1 MERTCSQTIKIP
13 FPVRIFYGTEVTVD
27 IPRSGGEILKNIKLV
42 LDFSTRTNTL
52 GSTIVER
59 AEVLVDDEMTQI
71 TYGEFIQVENI
82 LNTPAEK
89 YDKLLQLMCIS
100 TTGTMYMSI
109 PFEDVYLN
117 EHSKTQIRLLFS
129 SDLKGEL
136 SDGYLLADY
145 YLYENPPKFP
155 FVQKTTQIQKFS
167 RIVNSPKSLKMS
179 VYAVGPVYQLYF
191 TVKDTTTGSYIDA
204 LTNVTLN
211 FGEKERF
218 NLTGKYLRYVEPLKR
233 INTYAAEPV
242 YMYNFC
248 LNPGVTSGAT
258 HFPDNSIFVLDFYD
272 NSSTY
277 EVTIWAKS
285 HDFLYTTEKTTK
297 RIFESTEMLLDTT
310 TSTSS
315 LQDAPLRVSYI
326 NYSGSI
332 VVFYSSTYEVS
343 NVNVSSSLSSIV
355 TQNTIEFNRNVDSIL
370 GEYTANVVFSFQGF
384 RDITCYFRFRGYSTY
399 LDNIVYTSEGNYPT
413 HIDLGQNFHY
423 LLGNV
428 FDFSN
433 VIFTSN
439 IQTLSVDELKNYA
452 FTTYTT
458 GTSNILGS
466 GTSFTGPG
474 SILAKYDENMNLL
487 FTVTTQN
494 SNITLLSSSN
504 TYGLSFA
511 QSGTVVSRDLGYS
524 YTASA
529 GNASVFV
536 DSVTP
541 SYSSIR
547 FGISSSNIL
556 ANSIT
561 TNFGNGT
568 DRVALVSASST
579 SPLIVSNIRQVKTA
593 LETFSNGQPVWSFMY
608 SSSSASSSSSVTVPA
623 SSNGYLVWS
632 QGWSKTITNVTSS
645 NFDSMLLVDRMTDAV
660 YLVAG
665 YTSTTPALTSFTFAA
680 GTGFFVVKF
689 DRSGNTKYVVSFIGS
704 GILGFSP
711 MVDSTT
717 GRFMISVTSQLA
729 NLLNIYNSSGTLI
742 NSTPG
747 KYQFFVFDDFG
758 SITSSNKDFSELFAL
773 QKPNYFTPL
782 CSSKF
787 FDQNVNDAPLNKFW
801 SCFSAGTISS
811 NFSRA
816 ATDSVGDVYVLN
828 SLTSFSG
835 FSNIFD
841 KYGDSKIRFQN
852 VNGPSTIFLL
862 KFNSNCTYKT
872 KFALITNVKH
882 NNDIILNWI
891 FTKGTSVYILVT
903 TNSTGTVS
911 VLDINNNQVI
921 TITPTSESLLFVKF
935 NTDGTY
941 ANWYALVSNSL
952 SNSITGDSNGNLYV
966 TGIKNVT
973 ASQNINITTPSGTV
987 LVGTI
992 PVTVFSY
999 TAFVIKF
1006 SSTDVYQWNA
1016 YVDGHAATNPVSAA
1030 GTSSGNVYLSGTRI
1044 SGTTARINGST
1055 SNIISSSTYDAA
1067 YIVKFDSN
1075 GNYGLWHAHVTSTL
1089 QRSESKQVLIT
1100 SINEPVWLLQLGDF
1114 NPWANQ
1120 TFSLYIK
1127 NSGTSSANFTSLRQV
1142 CSALLKFSTADGYLW
1157 NVRSGMDPDSPN
1169 NYSYPKDFS
1178 IDRLDNFILTTNRQS
1193 YALFIYDKN
1202 NSLTIV
1208 PAAAFE
1214 SGVTYKI
1221 NSDGTVTNGT
1231 YVYIDTTADDNLN
1244 FSTIDRNG
1252 DIFIGGFA
1260 NKQNSVNTNTRY
1272 FSFFDGLGYEG
1283 ITDVVY
1289 NQTSYG
1295 FILKC
1300 NANFTFNKISL

>member
-27 IPRSGGEILKNIKLV
+27 VPRSGGEVIKNIKLV

-59 AEVLVDDEMTQI
+59 AEVLVDDEMTQT
-71 TYGEFIQVENI
+71 TYGEFIQVENV

-136 SDGYLLADY
+136 SGGYLLADY

-167 RIVNSPKSLKMS
+167 RIVTNPKSLKMS

-191 TVKDTTTGSYIDA
+191 TVRDTTTGSYIDA

-233 INTYAAEPV
+233 LNTYAAEPV
-242 YMYNFC
+242 YMYSFC
-248 LNPGVTSGAT
+248 LNPSVTSGAT
-258 HFPDNSIFVLDFYD
+258 HFPDNSVFILDFYD

-285 HDFLYTTEKTTK
+285 YDFLYTTEKTTK

-310 TSTSS
+310 SSSTS

-343 NVNVSSSLSSIV
+343 NVNVSSSLASTV
-355 TQNTIEFNRNVDSIL
+355 TQNTIEFTRDVDSIL

-433 VIFTSN
+433 VVFTSN

-458 GTSNILGS
+458 GACNILGS
-466 GTSFTGPG
+466 STPFTGPG
-474 SILAKYDENMNLL
+474 SIIAKYDENMNLL

-494 SNITLLSSSN
+494 SNVTELASSN

-529 GNASVFV
+529 GTANVFV
-536 DSVTP
+536 DVVTP
-541 SYSSIR
+541 EYSSIR
-547 FGISSSNIL
+547 FGVSASNIL

-579 SPLIVSNIRQVKTA
+579 APTVVSNIRQVKTA
-593 LETFSNGQPVWSFMY
+593 LETFSNGNPVWAFMY
-608 SSSSASSSSSVTVPA
+608 SSNSASSSSSVTIPA
-623 SSNGYLVWS
+623 SSNGYIVWS
-632 QGWSKTITNVTSS
+632 QGWSKTISNVTSS
-645 NFDSMLLVDRMTDAV
+645 NFDSRLIVDRMTDAV

-665 YTSTTPALTSFTFAA
+665 YTSTTPALTSFTFAT

-689 DRSGNTKYVVSFIGS
+689 DRSGNTKYAVSFIGS

-717 GRFMISVTSQLA
+717 GRFMISVTSQLV
-729 NLLNIYNSSGTLI
+729 NLLNVYNSTGTLV

-747 KYQFFVFDDFG
+747 KYQFFVLDDFG
-758 SITSSNKDFSELFAL
+758 SITASNKDLSELFAI

-787 FDQNVNDAPLNKFW
+787 FDQNVNDAPLNKIW
-801 SCFSAGTISS
+801 SCFFVGNSDSA
-811 NFSRA
+811 FSRVV
-816 ATDSVGDVYVLN
+816 TDSVGDVYGLGN
-828 SLTSFSG
+828 LSTG
-835 FSNIFD
+835 FSNVFD
-841 KYGDSKIRFQN
+841 KYGDSRISFTN
-852 VNGPSTIFLL
+852 VGGGPATKYIL
-862 KFNSNCTYKT
+862 KFSSNCTYVNQ
-872 KFALITNVKH
+872 FARITNLR
-882 NNDIILNWI
+882 NDAGFSWL
-891 FTKGTSVYILVT
+891 FSKGTTLYIMVT
-903 TNSTGTVS
+903 TNSSGS
-911 VLDINNNQVI
+911 VLVSDRNNTTVLTLN
-921 TITPTSESLLFVKF
+921 PTSESMLVVKF

-941 ANWYALVSNSL
+941 ANWYSLISNTL
-952 SNSITGDSNGNLYV
+952 SMSIVGDTNSNLYITGL
-966 TGIKNVT
+966 KNATT
-973 ASQNINITTPSGTV
+973 AQNIIINGST
-987 LVGTI
+987 VGTI
-992 PVTVFSY
+992 PVTVFSF
-999 TAFVIKF
+999 TAFVVKL

-1016 YVDGHAATNPVSAA
+1016 YVDGHDGLNPVSAA
-1030 GTSSGNVYLSGTRI
+1030 VTSTGNVYLAGAKPAA
-1044 SGTTARINGST
+1044 TTSRINGST
-1055 SNIISSSTYDAA
+1055 INTIPTTTWTAA
-1067 YIVKFDSN
+1067 YAVKFNSSGVYASWYSHVADSFDVDVSTQLAVTSIDEIVWVMQLGGFN
-1075 GNYGLWHAHVTSTL
+1075 STNTTSTL
-1089 QRSESKQVLIT
+1089 F
-1100 SINEPVWLLQLGDF
+1100 INNVSR
-1114 NPWANQ
+1114 A
-1120 TFSLYIK
+1120 TFTK
-1127 NSGTSSANFTSLRQV
+1127 LRNV
-1142 CSALLKFSTADGYLW
+1142 CSVVVKFTASDAYDW
-1157 NVRSGMDPDSPN
+1157 NVRTGMELFSPN
-1169 NYSYPKDFS
+1169 NYAFPTS
-1178 IDRLDNFILTTNRQS
+1178 INVDRLNNFILTITRQT
-1193 YALFIYDKN
+1193 YALFVYDKN
-1202 NSLTIV
+1202 NNTTTV
-1208 PAAAFE
+1208 PASSNE
-1214 SGVTYKI
+1214 SGVLYEI
-1221 NSDGTVTNGT
+1221 NSDGTVTSGT
-1231 YVYIDTTADDNLN
+1231 YTYIDTSGVDGMS
-1244 FSTIDRNG
+1244 FCTIDKNG
-1252 DIFIGGFA
+1252 DIFACGLAGAGGL
-1260 NKQNSVNTNTRY
+1260 STTRY
-1272 FSFFDGLGYEG
+1272 FSYFDSLGYRG
-1283 ITDVVY
+1283 VTDVVY
-1289 NQTSYG
+1289 NQVTYG
-1295 FILKC
+1295 YLFKC